1 MVAFHKNEG
10 YSIKTGYWRI
20 KEQDHNAEADE
31 PSPESIDQRVWNRV
45 WGGLYSSENKNV
57 CVEAMSQY
65 NPNEGEP

>member
-1 MVAFHKNEG
+1 MVAFHKNGG

-20 KEQDHNAEADE
+20 KERDQNAEADE

-45 WGGLYSSENKNV
+45 WGAYIPQKIKM